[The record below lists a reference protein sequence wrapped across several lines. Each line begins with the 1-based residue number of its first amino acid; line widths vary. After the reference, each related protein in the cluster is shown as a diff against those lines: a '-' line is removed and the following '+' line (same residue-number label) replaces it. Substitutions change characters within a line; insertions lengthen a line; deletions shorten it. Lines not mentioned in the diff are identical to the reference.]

1 MALGLGCYGPVSL
14 SCVEPYRASW
24 SSLGLESEKVYS
36 WIACHMKRLD
46 FDVDRLSTR
55 GWLFEKQGSFESGC
69 GFQVSFFQTD
79 HRAKAKC
86 QILYSQ
92 ALTGFLNHH
101 RYPANWLSLFL
112 SLSYSVL
119 LSIRQDFN
127 GSTTLIATA
136 YPSGTLMV
144 LLSVFF
150 VDLM

>member
-1 MALGLGCYGPVSL
+1 M
-14 SCVEPYRASW
+14 EPDTSW
-24 SSLGLESEKVYS
+24 
-36 WIACHMKRLD
+36 
-46 FDVDRLSTR
+46 
-55 GWLFEKQGSFESGC
+55 WL
-69 GFQVSFFQTD
+69 
-79 HRAKAKC
+79 
-86 QILYSQ
+86 
-92 ALTGFLNHH
+92 ALT
-101 RYPANWLSLFL
+101 WLALTWLALTWLALFL